1 MKINISREVSF
12 KNMLPGTFFLYMNEL
27 YLKLEGRL
35 CFASDE
41 GDFGDVNA
49 IHFPSA
55 DPAYFGDE
63 DIVFP
68 MVNTE
73 INVRN

>member
-1 MKINISREVSF
+1 MKVNISKEVSF

-41 GDFGDVNA
+41 GDFGDINA
-49 IHFPSA
+49 IHLPSA
-55 DPAYFGDE
+55 VPAYFGDE